1 MGLGAS
7 SQGLDERKG
16 NGQWV
21 FAAFFGEL
29 LGIFA
34 ALDPSVVPSLSTLVA
49 YCPHPVTVYIRGPFK
64 GYI

>member
-7 SQGLDERKG
+7 SGGLDERKG

-21 FAAFFGEL
+21 FEAFLGEL

-34 ALDPSVVPSLSTLVA
+34 ALDPSLVPSLSTLVS
-49 YCPHPVTVYIRGPFK
+49 
-64 GYI
+64 